1 MSKIAIAL
9 AAATGPSLCRAFG
22 LVLAVTLS
30 GCVGGSSPSGGG
42 SSGTSG
48 CIPGATNLCNC
59 TASQTGVQT
68 CNADGKGYSPCVCGG
83 AGTAGDATTGDAS
96 ASAGKDSAAGGQDAS
111 SADIAAQTALDGD
124 ASASDTATDLAVFTK
139 DLDDEIDDVVDWSDL
154 LDPEDTGVAD
164 TGPSTSDLPPKD
176 ASSDDCPERAKIV
189 YVVTKG
195 NQLLS
200 FVPDK
205 LQFKLVGNLQ
215 CPAQGGQTPFSM
227 SVDRQA
233 NAWVLFVSAMG
244 QGGPVM
250 KVSTENAACQATNY
264 QLGQQGQELFGMGF
278 SSDAPAALT
287 EKLYLAG
294 TTSFNFALQGGC
306 TLATLDTKTM
316 LVQTIAALPKQLGCP
331 DLSGN
336 GNAELFGFFP
346 QTNPAQ
352 VVKLDKATGQPVK
365 NWPLPAGAFAGVEAW
380 AFAQWGGKF
389 WLFFK
394 SSGDLSSSVWSLDPV
409 NGNATKVLAN
419 TGHVITGA
427 GVSSCA
433 PTAGVKGP

>member
-1 MSKIAIAL
+1 MPRIL
-9 AAATGPSLCRAFG
+9 AAILAALLTACVGGPSSSSGSGSA
-22 LVLAVTLS
+22 S
-30 GCVGGSSPSGGG
+30 GCVPGS
-42 SSGTSG
+42 
-48 CIPGATNLCNC
+48 TNLCHC
-59 TASQTGVQT
+59 SATQTGVQS
-68 CNADGKGYSPCVCGG
+68 CNDDGKGYTPCVCGSG
-83 AGTAGDATTGDAS
+83 GTANPGDAS
-96 ASAGKDSAAGGQDAS
+96 TITAKDGAANTS
-111 SADIAAQTALDGD
+111 
-124 ASASDTATDLAVFTK
+124 SDTATAPTDGDATAANPDASDTGTAIDQPVFTK
-139 DLDDEIDDVVDWSDL
+139 DLTAETEDAIDWSEL
-154 LDPEDTGVAD
+154 LDPEDTGAVD
-164 TGPSTSDLPPKD
+164 TGPSTADLPPKD

-205 LQFKLVGNLQ
+205 LQFKLVGNLK
-215 CPAQGGQTPFSM
+215 CPVAGGQTPFSM

-233 NAWVLFVSAMG
+233 NAWVLFVSLMG

-264 QLGQQGQELFGMGF
+264 QMGQQGQELFGMGF

-287 EKLYLAG
+287 EKLFLAG
-294 TTSFNFALQGGC
+294 TTSFNFSLQGSC

-316 LVQTIAALPKQLGCP
+316 VVQTIAPLPKQLGCP

-352 VVKLDKATGQPVK
+352 VVKIDKATAQPIK
-365 NWPLPAGAFAGVEAW
+365 SWPLPNGAFAGVEAW

-394 SSGDLSSSVWSLDPV
+394 SNGDLSSSVWSLDPV
-409 NGNATKVLAN
+409 TGNAAKVLAN
-419 TGHVITGA
+419 TGHIITGA

-433 PTAGVKGP
+433 PTEAVKGP

>member
-1 MSKIAIAL
+1 MHRTWI
-9 AAATGPSLCRAFG
+9 
-22 LVLAVTLS
+22 LVACLPAWAS
-30 GCVGGSSPSGGG
+30 CVGGSSPTSG
-42 SSGTSG
+42 SGAASG

-59 TASQTGVQT
+59 SATQTGVQS
-68 CNADGKGYSPCVCGG
+68 CNSDGKAFSPCVCAASGSGSSDVG
-83 AGTAGDATTGDAS
+83 AGTA
-96 ASAGKDSAAGGQDAS
+96 KDSASSDDGGETQPFGDDIGLAPDAGGD
-111 SADIAAQTALDGD
+111 
-124 ASASDTATDLAVFTK
+124 VPVVTK
-139 DLDDEIDDVVDWSDL
+139 DLGEEVEDAIDWSEL
-154 LDPEDTGVAD
+154 LDPEDAGATDA
-164 TGPSTSDLPPKD
+164 GPSTADLPSKD
-176 ASSDDCPERAKIV
+176 ATTDDCPDRAKIV

-205 LQFKLVGNLQ
+205 LLFKLVGNLQ
-215 CPAQGGQTPFSM
+215 CPVQGGQTPFSM

-233 NAWVLFVSAMG
+233 NAWVLFVSALG

-250 KVSTENAACQATNY
+250 KVSTENAACQATTY

-306 TLATLDTKTM
+306 ALATLDTKTM

-352 VVKLDKATGQPVK
+352 VVKLDKVTAQPLK

-394 SSGDLSSSVWSLDPV
+394 SNGDLSSSVWSLDP
-409 NGNATKVLAN
+409 GTGTATKVLAN

-433 PTAGVKGP
+433 PTAAVKGP